1 MIQGRRPPPPL
12 RSKTMNI
19 IRKALID
26 RMINLYNPD
35 SVLVA
40 QFINLCKRMPD
51 NPENDKT
58 LITLVE
64 SHEEYPQ

>member
-1 MIQGRRPPPPL
+1 
-12 RSKTMNI
+12 MNI
-19 IRKALID
+19 VRKALID

-35 SVLVA
+35 SVLVV
-40 QFINLCKRMPD
+40 QFINLCKRIPD
-51 NPENDKT
+51 NLENDKT

>member
-1 MIQGRRPPPPL
+1 MIRGRQSPPTL
-12 RSKTMNI
+12 RGKTMNI
-19 IRKALID
+19 VRKVLID
-26 RMINLYNPD
+26 RMVKLYNPD

-51 NPENDKT
+51 NPKNDKT

>member
-1 MIQGRRPPPPL
+1 
-12 RSKTMNI
+12 MNI
-19 IRKALID
+19 VRKALID
-26 RMINLYNPD
+26 RMINLYNPN

-51 NPENDKT
+51 NPKNDKT

-64 SHEEYPQ
+64 LREEYSQ